1 MCLYYPIGQLG
12 EMLLPNANTVGTSSG
27 YAFHISLCLSAHSS
41 EGCIFISRNQ
51 NECMSLT
58 KGGNEQYDV
67 QSEEVIG
74 SKVLVEGEY

>member
-1 MCLYYPIGQLG
+1 
-12 EMLLPNANTVGTSSG
+12 
-27 YAFHISLCLSAHSS
+27 
-41 EGCIFISRNQ
+41 
-51 NECMSLT
+51 MSLT